1 MLSPKLKDYTI
12 ILASGSPRRQQFF
25 KDLGL
30 DFEIRLREI
39 EEVYPDH
46 LKADQITDYLAEL
59 KGNAFENDLASNEI
73 LITSDTIV
81 WHKDKALGKPK
92 DTEDAFEMLRN
103 LSNSTHQV
111 ITSVSFKTNENATTL
126 HDYTEVTFAELTD
139 EMIRYYIT
147 NFKPFDK
154 AGSYGIQDWIGLV
167 GVTSVVGSYTN
178 VMGLP
183 THLVYDFFKKFKL

>member
-1 MLSPKLKDYTI
+1 MFSPKLQEYKI
-12 ILASGSPRRQQFF
+12 VLASGSPRRQQFL

-30 DFEIRLREI
+30 EFEIRLREI
-39 EEVYPDH
+39 EEVYPNH
-46 LKADQITDYLAEL
+46 LIADEITDYLAEL
-59 KGNAFENDLASNEI
+59 KGKAFDNDLANNEI

-81 WHKDKALGKPK
+81 WHKNKALGKPK
-92 DTEDAFEMLRN
+92 DAAAAFEMLKN

-111 ITSVSFKTNENATTL
+111 ITSVSFKTSEKVTTL
-126 HDYTEVTFAELTD
+126 HDYTEVTFSELSD
-139 EMIRYYIT
+139 EMIQHYIS

-183 THLVYDFFKKFKL
+183 THLVYDFFKNFKL